1 MRKYIII
8 TLSFL
13 CFNVYA
19 FNVYANDIESEL
31 GPDNPYVN
39 TKTMQA
45 ARYFC
50 HAFFGLATKVSE
62 IESEKIEHMAQK
74 IAKLSSHCAKGNFH
88 QALTDSG
95 LADAVH
101 LQPSHLFSGAHHIA
115 EFNVIKPKLIGGP
128 GTTTPIPPK
137 PLQKRLFNHWEHRA
151 IVLHHMGNR

>member
-8 TLSFL
+8 VLSLL
-13 CFNVYA
+13 C

-45 ARYFC
+45 ARFLC
-50 HAFFGLATKVSE
+50 HGFFALASQVTDEKVE
-62 IESEKIEHMAQK
+62 YMAQK

-101 LQPSHLFSGAHHIA
+101 LQPSHLFSGIHRAH
-115 EFNVIKPKLIGGP
+115 LIGGP
-128 GTTTPIPPK
+128 GTTTPTLHDTVVRVHPR
-137 PLQKRLFNHWEHRA
+137 RLFNHWEHRA
-151 IVLHHMGNR
+151 ILLDRMGDPK

>member
-8 TLSFL
+8 VLSLL
-13 CFNVYA
+13 C

-31 GPDNPYVN
+31 GSDNPYVN

-45 ARYFC
+45 ARFLC
-50 HAFFGLATKVSE
+50 HGFFALASQVTDEKV
-62 IESEKIEHMAQK
+62 EHMAQK

-101 LQPSHLFSGAHHIA
+101 LQPSHLFSGIAHRGVHVV
-115 EFNVIKPKLIGGP
+115 ERKLIGGP
-128 GTTTPIPPK
+128 GTTTPSWVTTAAP
-137 PLQKRLFNHWEHRA
+137 KRLFNHWEHRA
-151 IVLHHMGNR
+151 ILLDRMGDPK